1 MDKQAKQYVEWM
13 KNGKREIDEAK
24 RDQEL
29 SNKLWCLLNVPLDKI
44 KK

>member
-13 KNGKREIDEAK
+13 KNGKREIDEAE
-24 RDQEL
+24 R
-29 SNKLWCLLNVPLDKI
+29 NKLWCLLNVPLDKI